1 MTSGTCPERATG
13 PPLLSGSAIGTAT
26 LTEAGTAMTTA
37 MHPTHRPPVPADS
50 DRGLHLGPI
59 RRIIAGSLVTG
70 LVAAAVLTFV
80 VFGGADE
87 YVITGT
93 ALIGFALGWAMLAV
107 LSMRMTDQPQRWAF
121 VAAAVLAAT
130 GLGLLVLAPGDAGL
144 TSAGWVWPPVLLA
157 LAVWMGLRVR
167 RCLAAGSGRWL
178 LYPVVA
184 VMAAAAVGGAFE
196 TVALTSDERSYA
208 MPGQLYD
215 VGGYR
220 LHLDCTGSGGPTV
233 VLLSGLGEFSP
244 SWARIVP
251 AVAGSTRVC
260 AYDRAGQGWSEDA
273 PQRQDGVRA
282 AADLHT
288 LLDRAGEDGPYV
300 LVGHSIG
307 GSYAMTYAARY
318 PEQVAGMVLL
328 DASDPYQAT
337 AADSAAEPNA
347 PALLALTPS
356 LARLGIGQLAQ
367 SSSGLPEPAAGQFQ
381 AFGSSPRGWRNGAE
395 ESATMPGLF
404 SQTQALT
411 TLGSTPLV
419 VLTARESVQ
428 TINGWTAA
436 QDRMAALSTNSS
448 HLAADSTHVGL
459 LADEQGAGM
468 SADAI
473 EDVVQ
478 AVITGSPLRA
488 T

>member
-1 MTSGTCPERATG
+1 
-13 PPLLSGSAIGTAT
+13 
-26 LTEAGTAMTTA
+26 
-37 MHPTHRPPVPADS
+37 
-50 DRGLHLGPI
+50 
-59 RRIIAGSLVTG
+59 
-70 LVAAAVLTFV
+70 
-80 VFGGADE
+80 
-87 YVITGT
+87 
-93 ALIGFALGWAMLAV
+93 
-107 LSMRMTDQPQRWAF
+107 
-121 VAAAVLAAT
+121 
-130 GLGLLVLAPGDAGL
+130 
-144 TSAGWVWPPVLLA
+144 
-157 LAVWMGLRVR
+157 
-167 RCLAAGSGRWL
+167 
-178 LYPVVA
+178 
-184 VMAAAAVGGAFE
+184 
-196 TVALTSDERSYA
+196 

-244 SWARIVP
+244 SWARIAP
-251 AVAGSTRVC
+251 AVAETTRVC
-260 AYDRAGQGWSEDA
+260 AYDRAGQGWSDDA
-273 PQRQDGVRA
+273 PQLQDGLQA

-307 GSYAMTYAARY
+307 GSYAMSYAARY

-337 AADSAAEPNA
+337 AADGAAEPNI
-347 PALLALTPS
+347 PAVLAVSPS
-356 LARLGIGQLAQ
+356 LARLGIGQLVP

-381 AFGSSPRGWRNGAE
+381 AFASSPRSWRNGAE
-395 ESATMPGLF
+395 ESATMPALF

-419 VLTARESVQ
+419 VLTASESVQ

-448 HLAADSTHVGL
+448 HLAADSTHQGL

-468 SADAI
+468 SANAI
-473 EDVVQ
+473 DDVVQ
-478 AVITGSPLRA
+478 AVKTGSPLQA